1 VSFEEQVEQVIGLEG
16 RYSNDPNDPG
26 GETIWG
32 ITISVARS
40 NGYTGSMRDMPRDV
54 AIAIYRSE
62 YWNACSCDQMPAKLA
77 DMVFKQ
83 SVNEGVPKV
92 KRMLQQALGVTVDGN
107 IGPQTIHAANVYQPA
122 DELVALFLAE
132 CLLAYTHD
140 AGFPEYGKGWFKR
153 VILTA
158 LEG

>member
-1 VSFEEQVEQVIGLEG
+1 MSFDTAFDQLLGLEG
-16 RYSNDPNDPG
+16 KYSDDPNDPG
-26 GETIWG
+26 GATMWG
-32 ITISVARS
+32 ITERVARAH
-40 NGYTGSMRDMPRDV
+40 GYTGAMQNLPRDT
-54 AIAIYRSE
+54 AKEIYLSY
-62 YWNACSCDQMPAKLA
+62 YWSACGCDQMPAKLA

-107 IGPQTIHAANVYQPA
+107 IGPQTIHAANVYNPA

-132 CLLAYTHD
+132 CLLDYTYD
-140 AGFPEYGKGWFKR
+140 AGFSEYGKGWFKR

>member
-62 YWNACSCDQMPAKLA
+62 YWNGCSCDQMPAKLA

-83 SVNEGVPKV
+83 SVNEGVTKV

-107 IGPQTIHAANVYQPA
+107 IGPQTIHAANAYHPA

-140 AGFPEYGKGWFKR
+140 AGFSEYGKGWFKR